1 MYSVN
6 EYLLKINRFLI
17 KVVKSQQMSMTQNAS
32 EYTDCY

>member
-1 MYSVN
+1 MTNVN
-6 EYLLKINRFLI
+6 ECLLKVNRFLI

>member
-17 KVVKSQQMSMTQNAS
+17 KVVKNQQVSMTQNAS